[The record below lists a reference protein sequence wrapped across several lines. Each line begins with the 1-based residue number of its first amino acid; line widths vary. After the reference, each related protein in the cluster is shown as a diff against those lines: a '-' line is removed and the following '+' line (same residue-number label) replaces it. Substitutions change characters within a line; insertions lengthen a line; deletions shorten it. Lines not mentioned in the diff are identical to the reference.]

1 LRGGTAVDWAICP
14 IVLTTSKP
22 RRGFAVVVLRICVIA
37 LLRIAAA
44 HGISAGTHKTAAAG
58 KTKYPKTC
66 ARQCLVALRQTVEG
80 I

>member
-1 LRGGTAVDWAICP
+1 M
-14 IVLTTSKP
+14 VLTTSKP
-22 RRGFAVVVLRICVIA
+22 RHGFGVVVLRICVIA

-44 HGISAGTHKTAAAG
+44 RGISAAADKTAAAG

-66 ARQCLVALRQTVEG
+66 ARQCLVALRHTVEG